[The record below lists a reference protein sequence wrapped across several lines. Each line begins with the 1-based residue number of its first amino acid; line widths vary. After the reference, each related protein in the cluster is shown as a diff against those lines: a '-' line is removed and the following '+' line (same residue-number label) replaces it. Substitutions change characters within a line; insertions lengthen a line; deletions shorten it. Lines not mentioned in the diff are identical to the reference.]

1 MNSKPGISTQ
11 KLPKKVMSY
20 SHLIQ
25 KVFFDLCYGINL
37 LLLRFEQLSSSIIWS
52 VMVVQSE
59 GKKWITRDL

>member
-1 MNSKPGISTQ
+1 MNAKSVISTQ
-11 KLPKKVMSY
+11 ELSKKVMSH

-37 LLLRFEQLSSSIIWS
+37 LLLRFEHLSSSIIWS